1 MRVLARRT
9 RALGGPRAS
18 RMVVAAETEGV
29 VRARGGGVVVVEEA
43 AVMQASCVRA
53 A

>member
-1 MRVLARRT
+1 MT
-9 RALGGPRAS
+9 GP
-18 RMVVAAETEGV
+18 VVAAETEGV
-29 VRARGGGVVVVEEA
+29 ARARGGGAVVEEA